1 MPDALFA
8 GEFPQAEGLIYLN
21 HAAVAPWP
29 LRTAEA
35 VRAFAAENSSSG
47 AQHYPRWLARE
58 ALLRE
63 QLRQLI
69 NAVSIEDIALTKNTS
84 EAISLVAEGIDWRQG
99 DNIVTTT
106 EEFPSNRIPW
116 QAQTRR
122 GVKLREVRIDQ
133 PEPEQALID
142 ACDRATRLLTVS
154 SVQYGSG
161 IRLDLDKLGTHCRKQ
176 GILFCVDAIQSL
188 GAIGCDVQANGAD
201 FAMADGHKWLLGPE
215 GLALFYSRPE
225 ARDRLR
231 LHQFGWHMVENTG
244 NFDQRE
250 WRIARSARRFEC
262 GSPNMLGIHALS
274 ASVSLLLE
282 IGIQEISRR
291 VLERSTYLYERLST
305 IPGIQF
311 LTPGEERRRAGIVNF
326 VISGGDPDRLHR
338 SLLERGVICAHRG
351 GGIRFSPH
359 FYTSLQELDC
369 AVSCVS
375 ELIGDVKSR

>member
-8 GEFPQAEGLIYLN
+8 AEFPQAEGLIYLN

-35 VRAFAAENSSSG
+35 VRVFAAENSLSG

-58 ALLRE
+58 AMLRE

-69 NAVSIEDIALTKNTS
+69 NAVSVEDIALTKNTS
-84 EAISLVAEGIDWRQG
+84 EAISLVAEGIDWRRG

-116 QAQTRR
+116 QAQTQR
-122 GVKLREVRIDQ
+122 GVDLREVRVDQ
-133 PEPEQALID
+133 PGPEQTLIE
-142 ACDRATRLLTVS
+142 ACDRATRVLTVS

-161 IRLDLDKLGTHCRKQ
+161 TRLDLELLGAHCRKH

-188 GAIGCDVQANGAD
+188 GAISCDVQASGAD
-201 FAMADGHKWLLGPE
+201 FVMADGHKWLLGPE

-231 LHQFGWHMVENTG
+231 LHQFGWHMVEAAG
-244 NFDQRE
+244 NFDQRD
-250 WRIARSARRFEC
+250 WRIARSAQRFEC

-282 IGIQEISRR
+282 IGMEEISRR
-291 VLERSTYLYERLST
+291 VLERSTYLYERLA
-305 IPGIQF
+305 IVPGIQI
-311 LTPGEERRRAGIVNF
+311 LTPGEERRRAGIINF
-326 VISGGDPDRLHR
+326 AISGRDPAKMHR
-338 SLLERGVICAHRG
+338 RLLERDVICAHRG
-351 GGIRFSPH
+351 DGIRFSPH
-359 FYTSLQELDC
+359 FYTSLQELDR
-369 AVSCVS
+369 AVACVT
-375 ELIGDVKSR
+375 ELIDDGKSR

>member
-8 GEFPQAEGLIYLN
+8 EEFPQVGGLIYLN

-35 VRAFAAENSSSG
+35 VRAFAAENTRSG

-58 ALLRE
+58 ARLRE
-63 QLRQLI
+63 QLRELV
-69 NAVSIEDIALTKNTS
+69 NAASVDDIALTKNTS
-84 EAISLVAEGIDWRQG
+84 EAISLVAEGIDWQAG

-116 QAQTRR
+116 QAQAQR
-122 GVKLREVRIDQ
+122 GVNLREVRINQ
-133 PEPEQALID
+133 PGPEQALID

-161 IRLDLDKLGTHCRKQ
+161 ARLDLELLGAHCRKR

-188 GAIGCDVQANGAD
+188 GAIACDVQASGAD
-201 FAMADGHKWLLGPE
+201 FVMADGHKWLLGPE

-231 LHQFGWHMVENTG
+231 LHQFGWHMVEAAG
-244 NFDQRE
+244 NFDQRD
-250 WRIARSARRFEC
+250 WRIAHSAQRFEC

-274 ASVSLLLE
+274 ASLSLLLE
-282 IGIQEISRR
+282 IGMAEVSRR
-291 VLERSTYLYERLST
+291 VLERSTYLYELLMGVS
-305 IPGIQF
+305 GIRF
-311 LTPGEERRRAGIVNF
+311 LTPVEERRRAGIINF
-326 VISGGDPDRLHR
+326 TIAGCDPARLHR
-338 SLLERGVICAHRG
+338 GLLDRNVICAHRG
-351 GGIRFSPH
+351 GGVRLSPH
-359 FYTSLQELDC
+359 FYTSLQELDR
-369 AVSCVS
+369 AVACVS
-375 ELIGDVKSR
+375 ELIDAGKSR